1 MRMRLWGTPSR
12 PAKGRLSSN
21 GTLGT
26 MFTDSPL
33 EYAAVSVLQPG
44 WGPLLVQDTPS
55 FTVGWCSGVNSWVGM
70 EQDPDTSTTS
80 CKLSHCTRDPVSGRP
95 QAWLALNISK
105 VQVFCNPLLP
115 STVGSPHSCSCC
127 LRTLFFCLRDE
138 TSFQAQRRPT
148 CLVSHCEGHTP
159 GCCWVMKTPEVSMQT
174 EE

>member
-1 MRMRLWGTPSR
+1 M
-12 PAKGRLSSN
+12 SSN

-33 EYAAVSVLQPG
+33 GYAAMSVLQPG
-44 WGPLLVQDTPS
+44 WGPLLAQDTPS

-95 QAWLALNISK
+95 HAWLALNISK

-115 STVGSPHSCSCC
+115 STVWSPRSCIQ
-127 LRTLFFCLRDE
+127 LVPAYTVRFCLRNE
-138 TSFQAQRRPT
+138 TGFQAQRCT
-148 CLVSHCEGHTP
+148 ACLVSHCVGHTP
-159 GCCWVMKTPEVSMQT
+159 GCC
-174 EE
+174 

>member
-1 MRMRLWGTPSR
+1 MRMRLWDTPSR

-44 WGPLLVQDTPS
+44 WGPLLAQDTPS
-55 FTVGWCSGVNSWVGM
+55 FTVGWCSGENSWVGM

-95 QAWLALNISK
+95 HAWLALNISK

-115 STVGSPHSCSCC
+115 STVWSPRSCSWC
-127 LRTLFFCLRDE
+127 LHTLCVSVFVMRQVSKLRGAPHALFLIVWG
-138 TSFQAQRRPT
+138 TLLGAAR
-148 CLVSHCEGHTP
+148 
-159 GCCWVMKTPEVSMQT
+159 
-174 EE
+174 